1 MRRGCAA
8 GLLLVGVLALYTV
21 TGTWGYILHL
31 FKEAFL
37 LPWRFTPVIVLAW
50 VFFLIELAIG
60 FMLMAVVEI
69 VVLFCPPL
77 VLHLARN
84 YYGNR
89 SGAMIA

>member
-1 MRRGCAA
+1 M
-8 GLLLVGVLALYTV
+8 
-21 TGTWGYILHL
+21 
-31 FKEAFL
+31 
-37 LPWRFTPVIVLAW
+37 IVLAW

-60 FMLMAVVEI
+60 FMLMAIVEI